1 MVPYTS
7 SFLCLVT
14 QPLGEPGV
22 LGSQWIVDASRF
34 WSISCREVVVTSL
47 VTKRSSTDPQK
58 KVWWMNF
65 RCSLLVGPRC
75 VFFVK
80 AQVNKSSELPSYI
93 DHQLKNSK
101 KLRLQNE
108 RSWGFLQWSWDLL
121 HGTKSLVGLIWVEWI
136 YRGKGR
142 IPWVFVSFVFCSE
155 KVTHI
160 DTGGFSIAQCG
171 WVVPWSHFR
180 EEQLEWHGQI
190 QVANR
195 LAVST
200 GSI

>member
-1 MVPYTS
+1 MP
-7 SFLCLVT
+7 
-14 QPLGEPGV
+14 PGS
-22 LGSQWIVDASRF
+22 GPSAAERS
-34 WSISCREVVVTSL
+34 
-47 VTKRSSTDPQK
+47 KRDIFGHK
-58 KVWWMNF
+58 KVIHWSTKKGVMKTLPMF
-65 RCSLLVGPRC
+65 KKLVGPRG
-75 VFFVK
+75 VFFLWK
-80 AQVNKSSELPSYI
+80 RKSPSPLSCQAI
-93 DHQLKNSK
+93 STINWKIPK

-155 KVTHI
+155 KVTYI

>member
-58 KVWWMNF
+58 KVWWKHF
-65 RCSLLVGPRC
+65 GCSLLVGPRC
-75 VFFVK
+75 VFFCENASHQVLWV
-80 AQVNKSSELPSYI
+80 AQVFRYI
-93 DHQLKNSK
+93 DHQ
-101 KLRLQNE
+101 LRLQNE

-142 IPWVFVSFVFCSE
+142 IPWVFVSFVFRSE